1 MLRQSGST
9 KGAGCSENYIKTS
22 RVRLIWVPGHFNVP
36 GNEIA
41 DKLANKAACE
51 EFIGAE
57 PRIGIT
63 MTTVPTEVQSW
74 ADNAHRKLWQSS
86 DGCRQAKMFLKGPDK
101 QLPRFAFVIHRKQL
115 RILVGLLTGHMSH
128 STQ

>member
-1 MLRQSGST
+1 MLQLKQLSLFNS
-9 KGAGCSENYIKTS
+9 
-22 RVRLIWVPGHFNVP
+22 VRLTWVPGHFDVP

-63 MTTVPTEVQSW
+63 MTTVQTEVRS
-74 ADNAHRKLWQSS
+74 
-86 DGCRQAKMFLKGPDK
+86 
-101 QLPRFAFVIHRKQL
+101 
-115 RILVGLLTGHMSH
+115 MSVMGR
-128 STQ
+128 